1 MQLCTGMTDR
11 EGRSPL
17 RENQGVRETEEFTG
31 FRGGDARVGGEFV
44 EVLEAGAR
52 RPGGESGFAELAEML
67 LEPGENCAGV
77 GIARGNRA
85 PGARVAA
92 LEGDFADGEA
102 DDAALV
108 FTEET
113 IFPEGR

>member
-1 MQLCTGMTDR
+1 
-11 EGRSPL
+11 
-17 RENQGVRETEEFTG
+17 
-31 FRGGDARVGGEFV
+31 
-44 EVLEAGAR
+44 
-52 RPGGESGFAELAEML
+52 ML

-92 LEGDFADGEA
+92 FEGDFADGEA

>member
-1 MQLCTGMTDR
+1 M
-11 EGRSPL
+11 
-17 RENQGVRETEEFTG
+17 V
-31 FRGGDARVGGEFV
+31 
-44 EVLEAGAR
+44 EAGAR

-92 LEGDFADGEA
+92 FEGDFADGEA